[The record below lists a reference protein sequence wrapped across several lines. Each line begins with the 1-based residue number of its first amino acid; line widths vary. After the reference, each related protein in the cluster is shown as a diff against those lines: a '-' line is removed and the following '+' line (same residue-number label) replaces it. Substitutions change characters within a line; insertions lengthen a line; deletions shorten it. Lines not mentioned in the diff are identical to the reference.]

1 VSTLDLSRREVRS
14 AQPRRG
20 ARRPAACAGL
30 ALIAGAT
37 LATGCAEAAR
47 SGPDGA
53 PAGAI
58 DAGPD
63 GASALRVMTFNFKH
77 AELSSLEDVAAAI
90 TAESPDLV
98 ALQEVDRDAQRSG
111 VVDQPAELA
120 ELTGMSAGFAGALA
134 FGDGG
139 EYGVAL
145 LSRWPIASDEK
156 MQLTSTGEQRVLA
169 VWQIE
174 IPGGGTLQMA
184 NTHLGLSAEERTT
197 QVSEIAAALAGR
209 ERVVLVGDL
218 NENPTGGDVHATLS
232 AQLRDAW
239 EEAGTGLGYTFPAL
253 LPTERIDYIFL
264 SEDWAAPSEV
274 RVVEAYVADHLPLFA
289 AVPLAR

>member
-1 VSTLDLSRREVRS
+1 MSTLDLSRRAARS
-14 AQPRRG
+14 GQDGWPAH
-20 ARRPAACAGL
+20 RPAARAGL
-30 ALIAGAT
+30 ALLAGAA
-37 LATGCAEAAR
+37 LAAGCAEAAR

-53 PAGAI
+53 PAGAV
-58 DAGPD
+58 DADPG
-63 GASALRVMTFNFKH
+63 GAALRVMTFNFKH

-90 TAESPDLV
+90 TAESPDVV
-98 ALQEVDRDAQRSG
+98 ALQEVDRDARRSG

-120 ELTGMSAGFAGALA
+120 ELTGMSASFAGALA

-145 LSRWPIASDEK
+145 LSRWPITSEEK
-156 MQLTSTGEQRVLA
+156 MELTSTGEQRVLA
-169 VWQIE
+169 LWQIE
-174 IPGGGTLQMA
+174 IPGGGSLQMA

-197 QVSEIAAALAGR
+197 QVTEIAAALSGR

-218 NENPTGGDVHATLS
+218 NENPTGGDVHPTLS

-239 EEAGTGLGYTFPAL
+239 EEAGTGPGYTFPAL

-264 SEDWAAPSEV
+264 SEDWPAPSEI